1 MAEISWDLKTT
12 DELMKSL
19 DDDWG
24 VETFWKAL
32 NTYKELTQAASD
44 AEWVREQRMNVR
56 DGYINTA
63 IQDTIGAYNQN
74 KNDIDA
80 ANTAVKSLENILN
93 NTRVND
99 PNRPIVHSARASYN
113 YLKKEQE
120 ELIQVQSI
128 LNNVASDN
136 DGMYSEHSFYD
147 IPNQLIKNDKGE
159 MVDWTVE
166 SGVSSATMMQ
176 IDEGLTWIQNHK
188 RTLYTAGRLDGE
200 TKLRLEEKENELKA
214 MKSFAKGHDGFIS
227 PKDAEY
233 IRQGRELNTV
243 LNSMQTDYTNTEI
256 TIGSKQRE
264 KRTIEGKIQ
273 NKANW
278 YAGTRTGDPPSPT
291 EQATFPTS
299 YDMERL
305 PLLNEEIQVLQ
316 NKSADYAEFIKRHE
330 YDYTGVGDPY
340 TETDDIYGYKATL
353 EPTTKED
360 LKEAGVKKP
369 LAVSTETM
377 AELVEKYNA
386 QSGRDLPLDQ
396 TEYSK
401 GDLLAFLGETFVKDI
416 SGVKIFR
423 GDQEIEGAEDY
434 LDDESRNWLNLALT
448 KWLGP
453 TGNIDEF
460 EGSFDTKTG
469 SIYDKD
475 GKHIG
480 KVTDKKALLNINNQI
495 EMGKILKDSSL
506 TYVKIDKSSLAPAL
520 DDFPEGKKGSKRYK
534 RIAKELSIVIKKYG
548 EAKELSEK
556 KKILGKIK
564 RYDSYLK
571 RIAKQ

>member
-278 YAGTRTGDPPSPT
+278 YAGTRTGDPPSPA